1 MDFSAISIV
10 QEPALDLRQ
19 LQSQHTLKHILM
31 FYETMVEQVQL
42 HPLLV
47 ESATELFLA
56 SEYLSLQPC
65 F

>member
-1 MDFSAISIV
+1 MDCSAISIV

-19 LQSQHTLKHILM
+19 LQSQHLLKHALM

-47 ESATELFLA
+47 VSATELSLA
-56 SEYLSLQPC
+56 SACLSLQPC